1 MTRGRKPLP
10 QELLNL
16 RGTNRPCRQRPSSTI
31 GEPIKLSE
39 IQYRCQVSGLRSVPA
54 RAREIYWAQVKKVAA
69 QGMLDEMFC
78 QQLFFYSVEYDF
90 FLSCCESIRDEG
102 PIIIIKDANG
112 DYLKK
117 DNGDIIA
124 FPNPAVKHR
133 EKALEKL
140 IKIGSNY
147 GFTPVDRLRLK
158 APVEEKGSKVKGI
171 FAMLMA
177 DDEQP
182 DEQ

>member
-16 RGTNRPCRQRPSSTI
+16 RGTNRPCRQRPSTTI

-78 QQLFFYSVEYDF
+78 QQLFFYSVEYDHF
-90 FLSCCESIRDEG
+90 ITCCESIRD
-102 PIIIIKDANG
+102 NG
-112 DYLKK
+112 LTMLVGIDK
-117 DNGDIIA
+117 NGAPVVI
-124 FPNPAVKHR
+124 PNPAVKQR

-140 IKIGSNY
+140 LKIGSNY
-147 GFTPVDRLRLK
+147 GFSPVDRQRLK
-158 APVEEKGSKVKGI
+158 TQ
-171 FAMLMA
+171 A
-177 DDEQP
+177 DDTKQTKFQAFFAAIVSDENENP